1 MAVIICPYCKK
12 YISSQVDVCPECGNT
27 LSPSQSQAETTP
39 SADVTSQSSA
49 DVDPTPSATPVAA
62 SDASVTESAGQPHEY
77 EVQFTTDTPDDSPT
91 DTPVET
97 SVDAPAGMPDELPE
111 VTEVIPAAFAEAP
124 AQSEPAA
131 DEAPTAADAVAAVA
145 PVAVRKAWYQLT
157 VRKGV
162 ALFFFVLTISGIV
175 YFLIADHRRDVGY
188 EQRAFERLDGC
199 TNLLWY
205 EDYLI
210 RFPDGAHAEEVKQM
224 YAKAQKEHDEF
235 FKKAA
240 GGSRESLQAFIKEH
254 PTSPYVKVCQNRIDS
269 LDWEVALTANN
280 AQGYQQ
286 YLELHPDGLFAAIAT
301 DSKTRL
307 AKLEVSNEE
316 RSMLSGSLDTFLSA
330 MASGDEGRVNSLISS
345 TMSFCGETNAT
356 GANVV
361 SFQKLNFH
369 HDDIIGVHFT
379 VGGLNVK
386 KKPSDTTPGAYDF
399 VVNASLDAVLNRTN
413 TDSTGV
419 QAWKITA
426 ILSPDRKFRSVDI
439 RRQ

>member
-12 YISSQVDVCPECGNT
+12 YISSKLDVCPECGGK
-27 LSPSQSQAETTP
+27 LSPVQSEAEAPQAEP
-39 SADVTSQSSA
+39 VQS
-49 DVDPTPSATPVAA
+49 P
-62 SDASVTESAGQPHEY
+62 ESAGIDSTPVDVPITQTDDAVAEADSQSHEY
-77 EVQFTTDTPDDSPT
+77 EVVFTEETTPDEPTLSAASSVEEVPESVQTVEQPSSFADSQAEPKQT
-91 DTPVET
+91 EPVADET
-97 SVDAPAGMPDELPE
+97 SMPDAP
-111 VTEVIPAAFAEAP
+111 
-124 AQSEPAA
+124 
-131 DEAPTAADAVAAVA
+131 VA
-145 PVAVRKAWYQLT
+145 PVAVKAPWYKLT
-157 VRKGV
+157 VRKSV
-162 ALFFFVLTISGIV
+162 ALFFFVLAIFGII
-175 YFLIADHRRDVGY
+175 YFLIADHRRTVGY

-210 RFPDGAHAEEVKQM
+210 RFPEGEHIEEVKQM

-254 PTSPYVKVCQNRIDS
+254 PTSPYVKVCQDRIDS
-269 LDWEVALTANN
+269 LDWEVALKDNN
-280 AQGYQQ
+280 AQGYQH
-286 YLELHPDGLFAAIAT
+286 YLELHPDGLFSAIAT

-316 RSMLSGSLDTFLSA
+316 RSMLSGSLDNFLSA
-330 MASGDEGRVNSLISS
+330 MASGDESRVNSLISS
-345 TMSFCGETNAT
+345 TMNFCGETNAT

-379 VGGLNVK
+379 VGGLNIK
-386 KKPSDTTPGAYDF
+386 KKPSDATPGAYDF

-426 ILSPDRKFRSVDI
+426 TLSPDRKFRSVDM
-439 RRQ
+439 RKQ